1 MDEVL
6 EWFGTKDARFAARR
20 ELERLRLPMD
30 LADDVVQDARIRVM
44 QTLAR
49 GGVVPDNPIAYAYR
63 ALQNAARDLY
73 RRSRRRLSAEA
84 FDDLPAAAEE
94 GAADVDV
101 SGLLEDDCRRAVHGS
116 LALRLWVG
124 AAALNELTFRLH
136 QDVPFPDGAPTP
148 ENWAALWL
156 VGRTDC
162 FPDEDHPEDAA
173 MRQRRARALAAV
185 RDELRRAVEVALA
198 GER

>member
-1 MDEVL
+1 
-6 EWFGTKDARFAARR
+6 
-20 ELERLRLPMD
+20 MD

-49 GGVVPDNPIAYAYR
+49 GGGVPENPIAYAYR

-73 RRSRRRLSAEA
+73 RRSQRRLTAEA
-84 FDDLPAAAEE
+84 FEDLPPSAEE
-94 GAADVDV
+94 GAADIDV
-101 SGLLEDDCRRAVHGS
+101 SGLLEDDCRRAVHGL
-116 LALRLWVG
+116 LALRPWIG

-136 QDVPFPDGAPTP
+136 QDVPLPDGAPSP
-148 ENWAALWL
+148 ESWAALWL
-156 VGRTDC
+156 VGKTDC
-162 FPDEDHPEDAA
+162 FPDKDHPEDAA

-185 RDELRRAVEVALA
+185 REELRRAVAVALA